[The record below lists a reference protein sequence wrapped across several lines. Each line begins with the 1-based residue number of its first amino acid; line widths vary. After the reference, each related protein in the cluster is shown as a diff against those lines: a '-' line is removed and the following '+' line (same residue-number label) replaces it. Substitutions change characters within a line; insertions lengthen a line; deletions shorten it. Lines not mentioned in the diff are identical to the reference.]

1 MGLISRVSSR
11 TYRPS
16 KMENQSNPKI
26 IFILGGP
33 GSGKGTQCE
42 KIKQKYNYDHLST
55 GDLLRDVVKSG
66 SELGI
71 KIQAIMTA
79 GQLVSDD
86 LILCLVKDAI
96 SKNGNKNGVLIDGY
110 PRNIEQAKLFESKI
124 GYPDKIIYLELDEQT
139 MIDRLINRGKTSGR
153 ADDNMATIEK
163 RLTVFK
169 TQTGPVLDY
178 YKDNLSTIDSS
189 NGVEATFE
197 LVCKAL
203 DS

>member
-96 SKNGNKNGVLIDGY
+96 SKCNKNGVLIDGY

-124 GYPDKIIYLELDEQT
+124 GYPDKIIYLKLDEQT

-169 TQTGPVLDY
+169 NQTGPVLDY
-178 YKDNLSTIDSS
+178 YKDKLSTIDSS